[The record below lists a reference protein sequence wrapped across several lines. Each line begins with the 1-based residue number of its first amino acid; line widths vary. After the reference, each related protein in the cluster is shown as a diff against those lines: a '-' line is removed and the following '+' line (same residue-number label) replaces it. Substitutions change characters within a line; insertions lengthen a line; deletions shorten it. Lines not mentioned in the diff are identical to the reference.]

1 MRLTKET
8 TYIFIKRGVYYFSRR
23 VPADLRIHYNRDRIV
38 ISLKTKS
45 LLAAQTRAKSLAL
58 KLEEDWLTL
67 RWRSSSNPF
76 VGFLRDGASAIA
88 EPTGAPLLSIAMD
101 VYIETKGRD
110 RSSTF
115 EQTTKRSIGYMLQL
129 HGDRPIDAYTRS
141 EVNGFRD
148 SLDARGLN
156 PASVKRIFSTV
167 RAVVNFAAREKGFE
181 EPKAFSGVYLGET
194 ATTSQSTRNPIPTED
209 LQRVQDNCRK
219 LDDEP
224 RWLIALL
231 SDTGLRLSE
240 AVGLVVDDVVLDSD
254 NPHILI
260 RTHPWRRLKTKGSE
274 RTVPLV
280 GASLWGVH
288 RAIKAASTEYLF
300 PKYCSK
306 DGCKS
311 NSASAAL
318 NKWLAPRVPEK
329 CVVHSFR
336 HSMRDRLRAVEC
348 PTDIVDRFGGWSLTG
363 VGESYGN
370 GYPVSVLSSWMTK
383 IV

>member
-181 EPKAFSGVYLGET
+181 EPKAFSGVYLGEA

-288 RAIKAASTEYLF
+288 QAVKAASTKYLF

-348 PTDIVDRFGGWSLTG
+348 PTDIVDRIGGWSLTG